1 MSVDVVNYAS
11 LAQLE
16 RQLRL
21 PQSDAAIG
29 QFFTGNDTSLS
40 VGSGFDL
47 DGLTLYDGTRDARN
61 IDWGQSARMP
71 DDELLE
77 RQFYADKTPLTVF
90 VSDIPT
96 HERYAKTRGHEMTA
110 RAMGFVASHLLLRA
124 GEIQGSPLIVRWTDG
139 RNYDAATNSVRT
151 YEGANAAKKAVVRG
165 LSVAELSTQRALDQ
179 SSQKT
184 GRFFKK
190 DKTTDHTPVL
200 ERETLA
206 EVLQATSRRSQKIAD
221 MAQFIVVSDFRSG
234 FDATLESL
242 SRISRNNQ
250 LITVQVTHPVLRGE
264 GIKRGDVLAGANKGQ
279 NIILETEPQVQKY
292 INDVQQKQA
301 YIDAALKSVSDN
313 TVRLDT
319 AQPDWFKAL
328 KKVA

>member
-1 MSVDVVNYAS
+1 
-11 LAQLE
+11 
-16 RQLRL
+16 
-21 PQSDAAIG
+21 
-29 QFFTGNDTSLS
+29 
-40 VGSGFDL
+40 
-47 DGLTLYDGTRDARN
+47 
-61 IDWGQSARMP
+61 
-71 DDELLE
+71 
-77 RQFYADKTPLTVF
+77 
-90 VSDIPT
+90 
-96 HERYAKTRGHEMTA
+96 
-110 RAMGFVASHLLLRA
+110 
-124 GEIQGSPLIVRWTDG
+124 
-139 RNYDAATNSVRT
+139 
-151 YEGANAAKKAVVRG
+151 
-165 LSVAELSTQRALDQ
+165 
-179 SSQKT
+179 
-184 GRFFKK
+184 
-190 DKTTDHTPVL
+190 
-200 ERETLA
+200 
-206 EVLQATSRRSQKIAD
+206 